1 MFPTEDI
8 EGFEKYWRRRK
19 PGKSTAL
26 HYASDVR
33 IFFQWAAGYGPED
46 ISVHV
51 IDWFMEWQ
59 QGLGRAPSTVRRR
72 IISLR
77 MFFDYYSYRLRN
89 YRSSRIFHRTIF
101 GRKRDIAP

>member
-33 IFFQWAAGYGPED
+33 IFFQCAAGYGPED

-59 QGLGRAPSTVRRR
+59 QGLDAHQAQFAEGLFRCECSST
-72 IISLR
+72 IT
-77 MFFDYYSYRLRN
+77 
-89 YRSSRIFHRTIF
+89 RTDSETIVVVEF
-101 GRKRDIAP
+101 SIAQYLVESAI